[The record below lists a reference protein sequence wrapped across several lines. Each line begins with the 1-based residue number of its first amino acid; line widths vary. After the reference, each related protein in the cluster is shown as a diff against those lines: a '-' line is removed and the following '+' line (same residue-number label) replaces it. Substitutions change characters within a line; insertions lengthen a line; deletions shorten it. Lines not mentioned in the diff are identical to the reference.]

1 MDLKLDDKGAVVVQD
16 GKPVFDDN
24 GKDVVVDV
32 PSLFSK
38 ITDLNT
44 ESAGRRRELSTI
56 KDKFSGLKDVEDIA
70 AYIKTATEAIE
81 TVGNMDDVKKLDAEK
96 VEAFKNETKKAYEQ
110 KVEAQNA
117 IWNEKIA
124 GLEKSVLG
132 KEDVIYDLMVK
143 SQFASSPY
151 FTGEDKL
158 TNLIPEIAESHF
170 GKHYKVEKNDNG
182 KLVVAGYKADG
193 TRIFSR
199 SNPGE
204 PADFNESMAEIIG
217 DYPMRDAIMKGG
229 HGGSGGNGNSGGTGD
244 KAGDL
249 QKQYAAAMKDRNV
262 SLAMIIK
269 RKIQAEQNG

>member
-24 GKDVVVDV
+24 GKDIVVDV

-44 ESAGRRRELSTI
+44 ESAGRRRELVTI
-56 KDKFSGLKDVEDIA
+56 KDKFSGLKDVDDIT
-70 AYIKTATEAIE
+70 AYIETATKAID
-81 TVGNMDDVKKLDAEK
+81 TVKNMDDVKKLDTEK
-96 VEAFKNETKKAYEQ
+96 VEAFKNETKAAYEQ
-110 KVEAQNA
+110 KVEAQNK
-117 IWNEKIA
+117 IWAEKVT
-124 GLEKSVLG
+124 GLEKSV
-132 KEDVIYDLMVK
+132 KDEQDVIYDLMVK

-151 FTGEDKL
+151 FAGDNKL

-170 GKHYKVEKNDNG
+170 GKHYRVEKNDSG

-217 DYPMRDAIMKGG
+217 EYPMRDAIMKGG
-229 HGGSGGNGNSGGTGD
+229 HGGSGGNGNSGVTGD
-244 KAGDL
+244 KVSDL
-249 QKQYAAAMKDRNV
+249 QKQYSAAMKDKNV
-262 SLAMIIK
+262 SLAMVIK

>member
-1 MDLKLDDKGAVVVQD
+1 MDLKLDDKGAVVVKD
-16 GKPVFDDN
+16 GKPVFEDN
-24 GKDVVVDV
+24 GKEVVVDV
-32 PSLFSK
+32 PSLFLK

-44 ESAGRRRELSTI
+44 ESAGRRRELSTM
-56 KDKFSGLKDVEDIA
+56 KEKYSGLKDVEDINVFLE
-70 AYIKTATEAIE
+70 TATRAIE
-81 TVGNMDDVKKLDAEK
+81 TVSNMDDVKKLDAEK
-96 VEAFKNETKKAYEQ
+96 VEAFKNETKAAYEQ
-110 KVEAQNA
+110 KVEAQNK
-117 IWNEKIA
+117 IWNEKITD
-124 GLEKSVLG
+124 LETSVAG

-170 GKHYKVEKNDNG
+170 GKHYKVEKNDSG

-217 DYPMRDAIMKGG
+217 DYPMRDAIIKGG
-229 HGGSGGNGNSGGTGD
+229 HGGSGGNGNSGGAGD
-244 KAGDL
+244 KMNDL
-249 QKQYAAAMKDRNV
+249 QKQYKAAMTDRNV